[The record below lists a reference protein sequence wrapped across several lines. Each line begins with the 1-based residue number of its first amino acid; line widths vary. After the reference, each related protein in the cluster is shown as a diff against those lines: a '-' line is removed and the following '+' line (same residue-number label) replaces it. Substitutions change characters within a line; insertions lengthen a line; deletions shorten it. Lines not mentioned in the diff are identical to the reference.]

1 MAVYK
6 DNATGTWRVIY
17 RFTNW
22 KGERKQTQKRGFATK
37 REAQAWE
44 HEVMLKQNSKLDM
57 TFASFFE
64 LYEADKKQRVK
75 ESTWESKSHV
85 IRTKI
90 LPYFGN
96 RKIAEIEAKDIIA
109 WQNEL
114 MAYQDE
120 KGKPYSA
127 DYLKTIHAQ
136 LTAIFNHAVNFYNL
150 PYNPARRAGTMGNEI
165 PKEMDFWTKEEYLK
179 FSEAMMD
186 KPRSFYAF
194 EMLYWCGIRSGELLA
209 LTAADFDFQKQTV
222 TISKTYHRSKGRDI
236 ITSPKTAKSNRTVKM
251 PPFLCEEMQE
261 YIKMFYDINPDERLF
276 TVTKSY
282 LNHEMER
289 GAKQAGVKKI
299 RVHDIR
305 HTIKPRLLAAGADCS
320 KVLVIDDTDQPLT
333 MADIRLEEAIIQ
345 TKARMVVLDPI
356 QGFLGAEVD
365 MHRANEIRPLM
376 KRIAVLAEKYHCAII
391 LIGHMNKNSNGK
403 SSYRGLGSID
413 FQAAARSV
421 LIVGRIKEEPETR
434 VVCHTKSSLA
444 PEGKSIAFR
453 LDKDNGFEWIGEYD
467 ISADELLNGDGKGQ
481 KSRKA
486 KEFLLEI
493 LADGGMSQ
501 KKILEEAAKHGIKG
515 KTLRNA
521 KSELEVDSIKR
532 GNQWYWVLPE

>member
-44 HEVMLKQNSKLDM
+44 HEVMLKQSSKLDM

-179 FSEAMMD
+179 FIEAVKD
-186 KPRSFYAF
+186 KPYSYHAF
-194 EMLYWCGIRSGELLA
+194 QILYWCGLRVGELLA
-209 LTAADFDFQKQTV
+209 LTPQDIDFDNKV
-222 TISKTYHRSKGRDI
+222 IR
-236 ITSPKTAKSNRTVKM
+236 ITKSYQRLEGKDVITDPKTPKSKRNVSM
-251 PPFLCEEMQE
+251 PDFLCEELKD
-261 YIKMFYDINPDERLF
+261 YIGRLYGILPTDRIF
-276 TVTKSY
+276 HLTKSF
-282 LNHEMER
+282 LHHEMTR
-289 GAKQAGVKKI
+289 GG
-299 RVHDIR
+299 
-305 HTIKPRLLAAGADCS
+305 
-320 KVLVIDDTDQPLT
+320 
-333 MADIRLEEAIIQ
+333 
-345 TKARMVVLDPI
+345 
-356 QGFLGAEVD
+356 
-365 MHRANEIRPLM
+365 
-376 KRIAVLAEKYHCAII
+376 
-391 LIGHMNKNSNGK
+391 GK
-403 SSYRGLGSID
+403 SGS
-413 FQAAARSV
+413 
-421 LIVGRIKEEPETR
+421 ET
-434 VVCHTKSSLA
+434 H
-444 PEGKSIAFR
+444 
-453 LDKDNGFEWIGEYD
+453 
-467 ISADELLNGDGKGQ
+467 
-481 KSRKA
+481 
-486 KEFLLEI
+486 
-493 LADGGMSQ
+493 
-501 KKILEEAAKHGIKG
+501 
-515 KTLRNA
+515 
-521 KSELEVDSIKR
+521 
-532 GNQWYWVLPE
+532 